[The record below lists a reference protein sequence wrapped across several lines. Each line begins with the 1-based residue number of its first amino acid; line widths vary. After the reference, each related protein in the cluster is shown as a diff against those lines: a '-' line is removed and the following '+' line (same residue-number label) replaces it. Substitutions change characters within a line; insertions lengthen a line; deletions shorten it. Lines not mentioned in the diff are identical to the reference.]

1 MIVLTDDLLGAKAT
15 KSSTG
20 AEIRAVTSALSN
32 VAISETP
39 KLKSKN
45 LDVLAEFERTKK
57 KPAANFVVIGK

>member
-1 MIVLTDDLLGAKAT
+1 MIILTDDLLGTKAT

-20 AEIRAVTSALSN
+20 GEIRAVTNVLSD
-32 VAISETP
+32 VAISEAP

-45 LDVLAEFERTKK
+45 LDVLAEFKKTKK